1 MRWRP
6 CQEKQTYT
14 GEVVEYQKK
23 LMAFGLMYKHVVA
36 AWFSEPTTETI
47 LRKPATKARRPKTGG
62 ADTNGN
68 NKGSGGVG
76 AGQTGG
82 ADTNGN
88 NNDSGGVGAGQTGG
102 ADTNGNN
109 NDSGGLRAY
118 RCRMFFCGTEL
129 LPQIYFH
136 DFRTRASTTG
146 LLLLAV

>member
-1 MRWRP
+1 MKKSRP
-6 CQEKQTYT
+6 IFKESDEVAAISEEEKQTYT

-88 NNDSGGVGAGQTGG
+88 NNDSGGLGHTDAACSSVEQSCCRKSTFTTFAQ
-102 ADTNGNN
+102 D
-109 NDSGGLRAY
+109 RA
-118 RCRMFFCGTEL
+118 
-129 LPQIYFH
+129 PQDYCY
-136 DFRTRASTTG
+136 
-146 LLLLAV
+146 

>member
-1 MRWRP
+1 MKKSRP
-6 CQEKQTYT
+6 IFKEPDEVAAISEEEKQTYT

-68 NKGSGGVG
+68 N
-76 AGQTGG
+76 
-82 ADTNGN
+82 
-88 NNDSGGVGAGQTGG
+88 NDSGGVGAGQTGG

-109 NDSGGLRAY
+109 NDSGGLGHTDAACSSVEKSCCRKSTFTTFAQERA
-118 RCRMFFCGTEL
+118 
-129 LPQIYFH
+129 PQDYCY
-136 DFRTRASTTG
+136 
-146 LLLLAV
+146 

>member
-88 NNDSGGVGAGQTGG
+88 NNDSGG
-102 ADTNGNN
+102 
-109 NDSGGLRAY
+109 LRAY

>member
-109 NDSGGLRAY
+109 NDSGGLGHTDAACSSVEQSCCRKSTFTTFAQERA
-118 RCRMFFCGTEL
+118 
-129 LPQIYFH
+129 PQDYCY
-136 DFRTRASTTG
+136 
-146 LLLLAV
+146 